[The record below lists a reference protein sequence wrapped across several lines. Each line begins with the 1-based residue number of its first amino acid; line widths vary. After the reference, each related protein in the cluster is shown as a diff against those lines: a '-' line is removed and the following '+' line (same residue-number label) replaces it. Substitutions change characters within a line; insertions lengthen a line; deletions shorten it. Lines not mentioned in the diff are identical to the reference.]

1 MIKILKTI
9 LIFFW
14 ETFRTTKNTFQSL
27 RQWWDFGKV
36 QMKQFCQQHTR
47 NITVQLSKSMKNLE
61 ASIVKLQEL
70 AESAGGRD
78 VLEALTMKKTQ
89 LGDLLGVKV
98 QGALVRS
105 RFQNIDQMD
114 APTIFF
120 LIWKKRMDRK
130 D

>member
-1 MIKILKTI
+1 
-9 LIFFW
+9 
-14 ETFRTTKNTFQSL
+14 
-27 RQWWDFGKV
+27 
-36 QMKQFCQQHTR
+36 MKQFCQQHTR

>member
-1 MIKILKTI
+1 MVCCSLILNSIRPNSAYWHFNSSLLNAKNFKDNFN
-9 LIFFW
+9 FFSK
-14 ETFRTTKNTFQSL
+14 TFRTTKNTFQSL

-78 VLEALTMKKTQ
+78 VLEALTMKK
-89 LGDLLGVKV
+89 LN
-98 QGALVRS
+98 LV
-105 RFQNIDQMD
+105 
-114 APTIFF
+114 IF
-120 LIWKKRMDRK
+120 
-130 D
+130 